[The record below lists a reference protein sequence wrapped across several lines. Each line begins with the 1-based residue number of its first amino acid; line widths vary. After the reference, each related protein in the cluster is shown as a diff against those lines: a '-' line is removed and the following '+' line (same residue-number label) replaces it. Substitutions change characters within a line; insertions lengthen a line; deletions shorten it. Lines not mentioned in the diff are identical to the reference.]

1 MNHPTHHPHTL
12 TAHKFLILVLTMLS
26 FTLNSVT
33 FAQITQDPIAITLNP
48 HDDIEG
54 KPPALNYEIKPTK
67 SREDVLTV
75 RNNSKTISYQ
85 FQVYAADAI
94 QSSEGGSA
102 YKLPDQPKNH
112 IGNWVSFAQS
122 TQTVAPGQTL
132 IVPYQITIP
141 AQVTPGTYQGGLI
154 VQLTGAN
161 SSDSAQ
167 IKVVTRL
174 IEPIIVSIPGR
185 KTIDYSL
192 DDFSYEQ
199 IAGTPNF
206 YLKFSNKGNV
216 LLRGEIDLH
225 IAGTLLN
232 KPYSISLNHP
242 TILQDSNFE
251 KSFSFRNPPLF
262 GSYQADLD
270 FQVYQYDVN
279 KEQFVFLNSIHK
291 SIHFRIVPYGL
302 LIAFILLLVLIILAE
317 RWRRTHLQKLSKDT
331 FIHKVKKGETIAS
344 ISAIYQVDWHTII
357 KMNHLKRPYT
367 ISAGDTLILPFPK
380 AKTSLKLPH

>member
-48 HDDIEG
+48 RDDIEG

-102 YKLPDQPKNH
+102 YTLSNQPQNH

-317 RWRRTHLQKLSKDT
+317 RWRGTHLQKLSKDT

-367 ISAGDTLILPFPK
+367 ISAGDTLILPFPE